1 MSPHKRRLIL
11 MIALSATAFLA
22 AGWALV
28 ANAVTQLPW
37 LMPAFTATI
46 ATGVG
51 VQVWFIV
58 ASLNSM
64 TPQGEA

>member
-1 MSPHKRRLIL
+1 MSLHKRRLIL
-11 MIALSATAFLA
+11 MIVASALAFLA
-22 AGWALV
+22 AGCALA

-37 LMPAFTATI
+37 LMPAFTAAI
-46 ATGVG
+46 AAGVG
-51 VQVWFIV
+51 VQIWFIV